1 MCATTDLP
9 PLTSLS
15 VYCPARG
22 RKTQSVNG
30 SKVLKKRWV
39 GAPYAHL
46 QLAWSYFVAILCCK
60 LQYNSPEYARFSKKI
75 CDVMINATYFLFF
88 VRHLALNYL

>member
-1 MCATTDLP
+1 MCATADLP
-9 PLTSLS
+9 LLTSLS

-39 GAPYAHL
+39 GALLAHL
-46 QLAWSYFVAILCCK
+46 QLAWSYFVAILCLNCNITHQSMQGFERK
-60 LQYNSPEYARFSKKI
+60 F
-75 CDVMINATYFLFF
+75 VML
-88 VRHLALNYL
+88 

>member
-1 MCATTDLP
+1 MCGTDLPP
-9 PLTSLS
+9 PLTSLG
-15 VYCPARG
+15 VNCPARG

-46 QLAWSYFVAILCCK
+46 QLAMVIFCVVNCN
-60 LQYNSPEYARFSKKI
+60 NSQECNGFER
-75 CDVMINATYFLFF
+75 
-88 VRHLALNYL
+88 